1 MRVKCEI
8 HDRICILPDYISK
21 FFHKMSFMHIS
32 TINSSGEPR
41 ICPTIFV
48 NEPEKC
54 ILSFLI
60 NKKAKILE
68 DLENNP
74 FIALTIDET
83 DPTNPFVGTGIMIEA
98 KTQHS
103 TSKSEINQCLENLQK
118 KYNLDVV
125 TKILGIDVIDK
136 YIKFRAL
143 PIKLVFWKGPFFR
156 KITCKGKKE
165 AYRRFLKNK
174 T

>member
-1 MRVKCEI
+1 MHVKCEI
-8 HDRICILPDYISK
+8 NGRICILPDYISK

-32 TINSSGEPR
+32 TINSSGYPR
-41 ICPTIFV
+41 ISPTIFV
-48 NEPEKC
+48 NEPGKC
-54 ILSFLI
+54 VLSFLI
-60 NKKAKILE
+60 NKKGKILE

-74 FIALTIDET
+74 FMALTIDET

-98 KTQHS
+98 KSQLS
-103 TSKSEINQCLENLQK
+103 NSRSEINQCLENLQK

-125 TKILGIDVIDK
+125 TKILGIDVISK

-156 KITCKGKKE
+156 KITCKNKKKLIE
-165 AYRRFLKNK
+165 DS
-174 T
+174 